1 MQALFS
7 FTKVTLLVAAAATVM
22 MSCES
27 TGRSQN
33 RKIQEAK
40 SIHLAA
46 AARFDSVYSIL
57 EAKKAE
63 IEDRMER
70 TSPGDERLEAYQAMM
85 RGLEKST
92 NLLDEW
98 GDSVPGV
105 PGLDD
110 SVSKY
115 FDPEGNMDLSKLS
128 DEKILELQ
136 TSYSTRL
143 NDVIQEVNG
152 LLTTIDMYE
161 NE

>member
-7 FTKVTLLVAAAATVM
+7 FTKVTLLVAAAATLM

-46 AARFDSVYSIL
+46 TARFDSVYSIL
-57 EAKKAE
+57 ETKKAE
-63 IEDRMER
+63 IEDKIER
-70 TSPGDERLEAYQAMM
+70 TSPDDERMEAYQAMM

-92 NLLDEW
+92 NLLDGW
-98 GDSVPGV
+98 GEAVPGI
-105 PGLDD
+105 PGMDD
-110 SVSKY
+110 NGSKY
-115 FDPEGNMDLSKLS
+115 FDPEGNMDLSELS